1 MLLNLKTK
9 GMNLNNNFNFTAL
22 IKEDFLSLKAFLI
35 VNKNIKGYIHK
46 VKLMIIHSCYR
57 LWSKIN
63 SKKMSNILY
72 SKTYMKVTMYFN
84 ECFYFAIFVNIQST
98 L

>member
-57 LWSKIN
+57 L
-63 SKKMSNILY
+63 
-72 SKTYMKVTMYFN
+72 
-84 ECFYFAIFVNIQST
+84 
-98 L
+98 